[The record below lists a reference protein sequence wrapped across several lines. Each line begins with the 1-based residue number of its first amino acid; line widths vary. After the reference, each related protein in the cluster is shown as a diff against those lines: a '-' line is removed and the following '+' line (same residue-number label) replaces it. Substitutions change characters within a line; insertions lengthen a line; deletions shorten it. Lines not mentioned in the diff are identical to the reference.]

1 MQWRTIIIGTIA
13 GAAAVWLWNRNRGVM
28 NSNMLPENL
37 QRVSDRI
44 RTWIQKPVQN
54 IMPDGL

>member
-1 MQWRTIIIGTIA
+1 MQWRNVMIGTIA
-13 GAAAVWLWNRNRGVM
+13 GAAAFWLWNRNRGRI
-28 NSNMLPENL
+28 NSTMLPDNL

-54 IMPDGL
+54 MMPDGM